1 MVALETP
8 VLAPSVR
15 KTLLDVANVVDGER
29 EYLLQNATDYETA
42 FTAPKLL
49 TIPPAGTDKE
59 FQERADDTTVKV
71 FTAYQGLNDP
81 LLRGVGGGTQELE
94 DLFTAGEPLYVED
107 RVQELLLN
115 AEATDITP
123 TPGTPVTDLKQALGM
138 LEQWIAE
145 RYLYRPTIS
154 GNLYATYLIP
164 ELVRGSDG
172 SLTSLH
178 GTPIAAAAGFGADGP
193 GIASAA
199 EGTAWIYISGQIN
212 IWRGKAQVSNSQDLP
227 MNRDLSLVEKF
238 YAASIDGPV
247 AAILVGT
254 N

>member
-8 VLAPSVR
+8 ALAPSTR
-15 KTLLDVANVVDGER
+15 QTLLDVANVIEGTNP
-29 EYLLQNATDYETA
+29 YLLQNATDYETA
-42 FTAPKLL
+42 FTAPNIL
-49 TIPPAGTDKE
+49 TIPAAGVDKQ
-59 FQERADDTTVKV
+59 FQERGDDTTVKV
-71 FTAYQGLNDP
+71 FTAYLGLDDP
-81 LLRGVGGGTQELE
+81 LLRGVNAGAAELE
-94 DLFTAGEPLYVED
+94 ALFEAGESLYVED

-115 AEATDITP
+115 DLAVDITP
-123 TPGTPVTDLKQALGM
+123 TAGTPVTSLKQALGL

-164 ELVRGSDG
+164 ELVRNDDG

-178 GTPIAAAAGFGADGP
+178 GSPIAAAAGFGADGP

-199 EGTAWIYISGQIN
+199 EGTAWLYISGQIN
-212 IWRGKAQVSNSQDLP
+212 VWKGQAAVSNAQDLP
-227 MNRDLSLVEKF
+227 LNRDLSLVEKF

-254 N
+254 